1 MDKIMKNKKG
11 LEEDT
16 GLSLSF
22 KTCLE
27 KFFFWSDLLNLE
39 SVEKKWRMRH
49 NIQCLNNEKSF

>member
-11 LEEDT
+11 LEVDT

-27 KFFFWSDLLNLE
+27 KFFFWSDPLNLE
-39 SVEKKWRMRH
+39 SVEKK
-49 NIQCLNNEKSF
+49 